1 MGEDGPIM
9 LIIPRQE
16 DVSRTIKQYEQQG
29 RTVHPYVNA
38 DIQTVAKA
46 HGLLRLFDRVQRR
59 AP

>member
-1 MGEDGPIM
+1 
-9 LIIPRQE
+9 
-16 DVSRTIKQYEQQG
+16 
-29 RTVHPYVNA
+29 VHPYVNA